1 MRGLELWLKELVASE
16 TQLCNESSSVGGLFL
31 EPAVPSSFV
40 SFVPKKSRS
49 ASLSCLRETRRRRR
63 RRRVGGGGFLSVSLA
78 ANGGGEGH
86 FGESG
91 EVLGENGEKGSFEDE
106 TVAFE
111 GVGKVEVEKVVVGRG
126 GGGGALN
133 TTKHLWAGAIA
144 AMVSRFAY
152 I

>member
-40 SFVPKKSRS
+40 PKKSRS
-49 ASLSCLRETRRRRR
+49 ASLSCLRDTR

-86 FGESG
+86 FGESD
-91 EVLGENGEKGSFEDE
+91 EVLGENGEKSSCEDE

-111 GVGKVEVEKVVVGRG
+111 GVWKVEVEKVVVGRG